1 MTGGKSTG
9 RIILVQPIVPAYR
22 VPFFNRLRAHFG
34 SSFYVYASP
43 CARGDGPLPD
53 GSWEHEIGPIR
64 TLLPGLDWQSGALSV
79 RIDRNDVVIVC
90 GAPRCLTNVLLLL
103 KARLAGARTI
113 WWGHHWSSTGRP
125 WRARLRLRIAQ
136 LADALMFYTEREVEA
151 YSRRYSVRADKPVLA
166 LNNGIETDEIARL
179 RAPYDAAARGRNV
192 LFIGRLTAKA
202 EVPLLLR
209 ALAEPP
215 CRDVTLHVIGA
226 GQNAAYAHS
235 LAETLG
241 VDARVRWH
249 GAMHDEARTAEVANR
264 CALFVYPGSVGLS
277 LIHAL
282 AYGLPAIVHDSPQR
296 HMPEIAAFE
305 TGRNGALFRK
315 GCARSLAQTIS
326 RVLGDAD
333 RLAAMSAVAVEA
345 TARTHNARDMAE
357 RFCAA
362 VEAVVPC

>member
-1 MTGGKSTG
+1 
-9 RIILVQPIVPAYR
+9 
-22 VPFFNRLRAHFG
+22 
-34 SSFYVYASP
+34 
-43 CARGDGPLPD
+43 
-53 GSWEHEIGPIR
+53 
-64 TLLPGLDWQSGALSV
+64 
-79 RIDRNDVVIVC
+79 
-90 GAPRCLTNVLLLL
+90 VLLLL

-113 WWGHHWSSTGRP
+113 WWGHYWSSTSRP

-151 YSRRYSVRADKPVLA
+151 YQRRYGVRAGNPVLA
-166 LNNGIETDEIARL
+166 LNNGIETDEIALL
-179 RAPYDAAARGRNV
+179 RAPYRAAARGRNI

-249 GAMHDEARTAEVANR
+249 GAIHDEAQIAEVANR

-282 AYGLPAIVHDSPQR
+282 AYGLPAIVYDDPAR
-296 HMPEIAAFE
+296 HMPEIAALE
-305 TGRNGALFRK
+305 PGRNGALFRK
-315 GCARSLAQTIS
+315 GDTRSLAQTIAS
-326 RVLGDAD
+326 VLAD
-333 RLAAMSAVAVEA
+333 SEQLGEMSEVAVET
-345 TARTHNARDMAE
+345 TARTYNARDMTE
-357 RFCAA
+357 RSCAA
-362 VEAVVPC
+362 VEAVRATMNESTHDLQCSL